1 LVAETVPASLKISSF
16 IIQESVLDRSQC
28 VIDPDLGGRDCEMIE
43 EICKIFIVTKKA
55 PQTVG
60 KLD

>member
-1 LVAETVPASLKISSF
+1 MPTSLKISSF

-43 EICKIFIVTKKA
+43 ELSKIFIVTKEA
-55 PQTVG
+55 P
-60 KLD
+60 